1 MLRSGRRE
9 KNGNFFQPVLKTAGV
24 SAFPREVS
32 RLAPSR
38 LRRHGHLKPRL
49 EGLSQIA
56 SGSIHLPLHAR
67 VRASA
72 RGLARFVYRAGR
84 VATPDSQNVATNGPV
99 APCRTITYIDYF
111 GAERISTGPV
121 V

>member
-1 MLRSGRRE
+1 M
-9 KNGNFFQPVLKTAGV
+9 
-24 SAFPREVS
+24 
-32 RLAPSR
+32 APSR

-56 SGSIHLPLHAR
+56 SGSIRLSLHAR
-67 VRASA
+67 VRT
-72 RGLARFVYRAGR
+72 GLARFVYRAER